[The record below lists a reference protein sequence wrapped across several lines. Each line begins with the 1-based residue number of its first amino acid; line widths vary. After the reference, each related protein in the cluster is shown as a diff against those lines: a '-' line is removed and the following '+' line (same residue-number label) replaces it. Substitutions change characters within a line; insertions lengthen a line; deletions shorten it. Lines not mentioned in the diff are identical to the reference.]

1 MAPDGWRRVHL
12 SEVADQRT
20 KKTVPAETDRR
31 PYIALEHLAQG
42 SPALLGWSKA
52 GTAVSAKTAFRAGD
66 VLFGKLRPYLRKAA
80 PAPFDGLCSTDI
92 LPLFGRDTLETCY
105 LAQLAQWDSLIRH
118 AIATSSGTKM
128 PRTSWAQ
135 LGEFQFSLPPVPEQR
150 KIAAI
155 LSSVDDAIEKTQAVI
170 DQVQFVKRGLMQEL
184 LTRGVTADGR
194 VRPPQEKAPQ
204 LYKES
209 PLGWIP
215 TGWETALLD
224 DIATRGS
231 GHTPNKKY
239 PDYWN
244 GTIKWVS
251 LADSW
256 RLDRVHISDTDR
268 KTTQAGIDGSSA
280 VLHPA
285 GIVVLSRDAG
295 VGKSAITTCEMAVS
309 QHFMCWE
316 CGPQLSNY
324 YLYYWLQ
331 YRRREFERIATGSTI
346 PTIGLRFFRHYRL
359 NVPVDIREQEIIA
372 ASLLAADQRVFRLE
386 NELQAL
392 RKVRLALMF
401 VLLVGELRV
410 IPDLE
415 DHDREDRRLC

>member
-170 DQVQFVKRGLMQEL
+170 DQVQIRQARPDAGATHARCHRRRACPPTTGEGSAALQ
-184 LTRGVTADGR
+184 GVAAR
-194 VRPPQEKAPQ
+194 V
-204 LYKES
+204 
-209 PLGWIP
+209 
-215 TGWETALLD
+215 
-224 DIATRGS
+224 
-231 GHTPNKKY
+231 
-239 PDYWN
+239 
-244 GTIKWVS
+244 
-251 LADSW
+251 DS
-256 RLDRVHISDTDR
+256 DRVGDR
-268 KTTQAGIDGSSA
+268 SAGRHSYPRQWSHA
-280 VLHPA
+280 KQEV
-285 GIVVLSRDAG
+285 SRLLEWNDKVG
-295 VGKSAITTCEMAVS
+295 V
-309 QHFMCWE
+309 
-316 CGPQLSNY
+316 
-324 YLYYWLQ
+324 
-331 YRRREFERIATGSTI
+331 
-346 PTIGLRFFRHYRL
+346 IGRL
-359 NVPVDIREQEIIA
+359 V
-372 ASLLAADQRVFRLE
+372 AS
-386 NELQAL
+386 
-392 RKVRLALMF
+392 
-401 VLLVGELRV
+401 
-410 IPDLE
+410 
-415 DHDREDRRLC
+415 